1 MKIRSLLSAK
11 KAKSKYKSTGKWLDA
26 VYRNNKSL
34 IDEKIQTPE
43 AGTSKQKVFKNL
55 VKEYMD
61 EGYTA
66 KQSVKKVSRSTI
78 FTTTKERL
86 QANAYEGLIDDK
98 EAFKKFRELT
108 KSKGKYQKIEMD
120 KFIYDKETHSYIY
133 DDKIKISYSNSPE
146 EVIVE
151 ELDEDE

>member
-1 MKIRSLLSAK
+1 MIVRSLLTAK
-11 KAKSKYKSTGKWLDA
+11 RAKSRYKSTSKWLDA
-26 VYRNNKSL
+26 VYRNNKAL
-34 IDEKIQTPE
+34 IDEKIETPE
-43 AGTSKQKVFKNL
+43 AKTSKRKVFKQL
-55 VKEYMD
+55 VKEYTD

-66 KQSVKKVSRSTI
+66 KQAVKKVSRSTI

-120 KFIYDKETHSYIY
+120 KFVYDKESHSYIY